1 MNYHSQ
7 LFKDLKLQT
16 KMILLIL
23 SILIFVTVVGS
34 SFSLRL
40 ISSVLEEQIGKRAL
54 KVSQTIALI
63 PLIREDLEKG
73 DLSSSRIQEIAE
85 KIRVEIKAQFVVVG
99 DKDGKRYSH
108 PVPERLGKLMVGG
121 DNRNAL
127 EKGRSYVSRA
137 TGTLGPSIRGKAP
150 VFNESGEI
158 VGIVSVGYLIENIRF
173 TVRQLQSRIIVVFT
187 VVTLIGIAITLK
199 ITGDFKKAILGLEP
213 KEIATL
219 LQEKMA
225 TLETVREGIM
235 AVDADG
241 HITTVNHAA
250 FTILGLPHDPEA
262 VGKPVNEVFPES
274 KILDALKTGESQ
286 LDKALIL
293 GDKEIIVNRIPIISG
308 KEVSGVVSSFR
319 DKNELDIVAKKLAK
333 VKQLSEMLRIQ
344 THEYSNKLH
353 TISGLIQIGAYQ
365 EAIDLI
371 GSETSGYQN
380 LINTLMDIVGD
391 PVLAG
396 TILGKYNRAKELKI
410 SLSIDPNSSMH
421 DIPETIKREHLVTI
435 LGNIFDNS
443 FEAVLP
449 LPSSKRRVTLFMTD
463 LGNDLI
469 FEVDDS
475 GQGIPE
481 QDIAHIFS
489 KGFSTKQREGHGMGL
504 YLVDKTAKVLGGTVS
519 VGASELGGA
528 AFTVI
533 IPKKIV

>member
-308 KEVSGVVSSFR
+308 KEVTGVVSSFR